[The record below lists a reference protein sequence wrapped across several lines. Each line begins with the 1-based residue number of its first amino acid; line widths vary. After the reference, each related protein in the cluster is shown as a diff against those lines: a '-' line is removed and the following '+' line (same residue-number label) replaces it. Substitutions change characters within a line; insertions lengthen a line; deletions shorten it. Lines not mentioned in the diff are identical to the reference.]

1 MALVGSACV
10 LTGPEAEQ
18 ESLWR
23 GGWAGMVAGPGSLD
37 KLHCGSSTHL
47 LKGKVGRQK
56 AKYEVEILC
65 ELM

>member
-1 MALVGSACV
+1 
-10 LTGPEAEQ
+10 
-18 ESLWR
+18 
-23 GGWAGMVAGPGSLD
+23 MVAGPGSLD